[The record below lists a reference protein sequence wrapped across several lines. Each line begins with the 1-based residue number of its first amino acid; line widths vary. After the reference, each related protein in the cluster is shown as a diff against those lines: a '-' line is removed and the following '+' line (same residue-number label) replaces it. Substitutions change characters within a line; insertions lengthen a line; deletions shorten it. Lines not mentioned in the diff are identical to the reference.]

1 MKETSDEVAGRLP
14 ARPVV
19 VRVRL
24 DDQGRAIPPTSRERQ
39 ERAEAAR
46 IALQAMQAIED
57 DPSEDDAEFFRAID
71 SHRPDR
77 PLFEG
82 RY

>member
-1 MKETSDEVAGRLP
+1 MKETGDEVIGRIA

-19 VRVRL
+19 FRVRV
-24 DDQGRAIPPTSRERQ
+24 DDQGRAIPPTLRERR

-46 IALQAMQAIED
+46 LALQAMRAVED
-57 DPSEDDAEFFRAID
+57 DPREDDAEFFRAID